1 MSVRFR
7 HPLPLLRNKGDTMN
21 PEEVLKELRERA
33 QYYTN
38 IEFVNMAALLNKA
51 ADTIEKLMNIKS

>member
-1 MSVRFR
+1 
-7 HPLPLLRNKGDTMN
+7 MN

-51 ADTIEKLMNIKS
+51 ADTIEKLMSEAGYKVPESV